1 MIKVLRQRRGSDADT
16 GKPYGLCLALGHT
29 IQLAMGPKMPSPQ
42 KKSHYMSYT
51 VDRIL
56 WPFLKEDDARS
67 GAKKTNSGPGDH
79 LVLIVDSSV
88 TCLSL

>member
-1 MIKVLRQRRGSDADT
+1 MIKVLRQKRGSDADT
-16 GKPYGLCLALGHT
+16 GKPYDLYLALGHT

-67 GAKKTNSGPGDH
+67 GAKKTSSDPGDH
-79 LVLIVDSSV
+79 LVLRMD
-88 TCLSL
+88 